1 MAAKMAM
8 TLEQTRQAIIDRM
21 QAFTGI
27 HKPSFGTLKPGKFGY
42 WILSCVIPVK
52 ACIRSII
59 ACLKLLPVL
68 RKTESSIQIYQA
80 LRFQRKVCGA
90 A

>member
-21 QAFTGI
+21 QA
-27 HKPSFGTLKPGKFGY
+27 
-42 WILSCVIPVK
+42 
-52 ACIRSII
+52 
-59 ACLKLLPVL
+59 LPVL